1 MPAMQRGSGGNGVI
15 RARPLGMFL
24 LCGAVL
30 ACSPQQIAEETT
42 RAAAKSVILPVVSER
57 LPEGQAEQVTGCVLD
72 NATGSELQ
80 TLALD
85 IGTRAGTRTVGV
97 IADVLRRP
105 ATVSCVMRL
114 GLPGLSL

>member
-1 MPAMQRGSGGNGVI
+1 MRRDLAGDDVM
-15 RARPLGMFL
+15 GMRNLPVL
-24 LCGAVL
+24 LFCGAIL
-30 ACSPQQIAEETT
+30 GCSPQQVAEDAT
-42 RAAAKSVILPVVSER
+42 RAAAKSVILPVVSAR
-57 LPEGQAEQVTGCVLD
+57 LPETQAEQVTGCVLD

-97 IADVLRRP
+97 VADVLRRP
-105 ATVSCVMRL
+105 ATVQCVMRL